1 MMTTRRTSLLPRPAP
16 IAVAL
21 AAAFAVGGCATLP
34 GAPIVEEPQAKVKA
48 AAAPAAVPPAPPAS
62 ESALKATDRT
72 PDKPRTFPG
81 TGNFVRN
88 KPAQPD
94 PRSAEEVSLNFEATE
109 IRQVAATIL
118 SDMLGESFTVHPQ
131 VQGTVSLRT
140 VRPIA
145 RKDLIA
151 TLEMLLRQN
160 GAALVK
166 EDALYKIVPVSIAAR
181 GSISPQLGGTGA
193 ALRPGYSV
201 LIVPVK
207 FVGAKE
213 MARLIEPF
221 AVDQAAIKVD
231 EVRNLL
237 VLQGTQRE
245 LRHLI
250 DTVDTFDVDFLAGM
264 SVGIFPLQGAD
275 VKTLVAEL
283 DKVFGPAAQGPL
295 AGIVRVI
302 PVERLNAL
310 LIVTTQPH
318 YLKIAETWI
327 ERLDRMGGAAGG
339 TRLWVY
345 PVQNG
350 KAENLASLL
359 SDIFSGK
366 TSSTP
371 PPPSLAPGMR
381 PTTIA
386 TSTGTV
392 PTAGQV
398 TPPATTTPAQS
409 PGRTSFEGDGT
420 TVSKDVRVIADK
432 DNNALVILASPTD
445 YDKIESAI
453 KKLDVVPRQVLI
465 EVLIAE
471 VTLTDD
477 LEYGIDWFINARS
490 GLSMGGS
497 GRPEP
502 NITRGTLNPGGFLP
516 PTPTG
521 VVPAFNGLQL
531 INTLGGDV
539 RGVLTALGKDS
550 RLKIV
555 SSPTLMVVDNQK
567 GQIQVGKRVPTL
579 SSTQS
584 GVGGVT
590 GVIESV
596 TYLET
601 GVLLTVTPRVN
612 TGGRITLEINQE
624 VSDAQTT
631 DTSTINSPTISRR
644 QAQSV
649 VTTQSGETL
658 VFGGL
663 IQTQRSFGTS
673 GVPILS
679 KIPII
684 GGAFG
689 RQKYSDT
696 RTELVLLITPKLVAD
711 VAAARDALEEIR
723 RKMPAIESYMTRPKA
738 FGPSSALPAS
748 SPFGAPAAPVTPPA
762 AGAPAVSAP
771 SPANAV
777 PLPAPRSGGPVIL
790 TPVPV
795 VPPAVVAP
803 PPAAPGSAS
812 PPATVPAGS
821 GPKPVPVVPPPGTPP
836 SATPAPGQ

>member
-1 MMTTRRTSLLPRPAP
+1 MTTRQTSTSCRPASLAL
-16 IAVAL
+16 AVA
-21 AAAFAVGGCATLP
+21 AVFASGGCATLP
-34 GAPIVEEPQAKVKA
+34 GAPFAEEPKVTA
-48 AAAPAAVPPAPPAS
+48 ANVPPAAPVPAPAS
-62 ESALKATDRT
+62 ESNLKATDRT

-81 TGNFVRN
+81 TGTFVKS
-88 KPAQPD
+88 KPALAD
-94 PRSAEEVSLNFEATE
+94 PRSPEEVSLNFEATE

-145 RKDLIA
+145 KKDLISV
-151 TLEMLLRQN
+151 LEMLLRQN

-166 EDALYKIVPVSIAAR
+166 EDALYKIVPIAIAAR
-181 GSISPQLGGTGA
+181 GSTSPQLGGTGA
-193 ALRPGYSV
+193 ALKPGFSV
-201 LIVPVK
+201 LIVPIR

-221 AVDQAAIKVD
+221 AVDQSAIKVD

-237 VLQGTQRE
+237 ILQGTQRE

-250 DTVDTFDVDFLAGM
+250 DTIDTFDVDFLAGM

-295 AGIVRVI
+295 AGIVRVV

-350 KAENLASLL
+350 KAENLAALL

-366 TSSTP
+366 TGGVTP
-371 PPPSLAPGMR
+371 PAPTLAPGAR
-381 PTTIA
+381 PMTLTP
-386 TSTGTV
+386 SSGTV
-392 PTAGQV
+392 PTAPQATPA
-398 TPPATTTPAQS
+398 TPPAAQPA
-409 PGRTSFEGDGT
+409 GRTSFEGDGT

-432 DNNALVILASPTD
+432 DNNALVILASPSD

-453 KKLDVVPRQVLI
+453 RKLDVVPRQVLI

-502 NITRGTLNPGGFLP
+502 NVTRGTLNPGGYLP

-555 SSPTLMVVDNQK
+555 SSPTLMVIDNQK
-567 GQIQVGKRVPTL
+567 AQINVGKRVPTL

-584 GVGGVT
+584 GVGGTT

-601 GVLLTVTPRVN
+601 GVLLSVTPRVN
-612 TGGRITLEINQE
+612 LGGRITLEINQE

-631 DTSTINSPTISRR
+631 DTSNINSPTISRR
-644 QAQSV
+644 QAQST

-663 IQTQRSFGTS
+663 IQTQRTFGTA
-673 GVPILS
+673 GIPLLS

-689 RQKYSDT
+689 RQKYTDS
-696 RTELVLLITPKLVAD
+696 RTELVLLITPKLIAD
-711 VAAARDALEEIR
+711 TGNARDALDEIR
-723 RKMPAIESYMTRPKA
+723 RKMPMIESFMPKSA
-738 FGPSSALPAS
+738 GPAAAPAS
-748 SPFGAPAAPVTPPA
+748 PGPAVAAPAPAAPSG
-762 AGAPAVSAP
+762 AGAPAGPTGPKGTPPP
-771 SPANAV
+771 SPMS
-777 PLPAPRSGGPVIL
+777 PAPAL
-790 TPVPV
+790 VPV
-795 VPPAVVAP
+795 VPVP
-803 PPAAPGSAS
+803 PPAPPQPGPSAVTA
-812 PPATVPAGS
+812 PPAES
-821 GPKPVPVVPPPGTPP
+821 
-836 SATPAPGQ
+836 PAPTAPAR